1 MLTLS
6 GGFLIP
12 TKKPLGGEKVSEKA
26 IAAKQEVVNEIKEK
40 IENSKSVTLVG
51 FDRMDVQEIT
61 DLRTKFREGNSE
73 YKVYKN
79 TMMRFAFEELGYS
92 DLTGELKGANALIFS
107 NEDSVS
113 GPKVAV
119 DYRKESDEAKEKL
132 LIKAGLVDGLIQT
145 SEQMTSIASL
155 PSKDVLYSMLAN
167 VLLSP
172 ISTLAGDLNNT
183 VAKIALALDAVR
195 VKTEENG
202 EVAEE
207 VSEPTTEVEE
217 TEATAEA
224 VEAENTEE
232 NAESDAE

>member
-1 MLTLS
+1 M
-6 GGFLIP
+6 
-12 TKKPLGGEKVSEKA
+12 SEKA

-79 TMMRFAFEELGYS
+79 TMMRFAFEELGYG
-92 DLTGELKGANALIFS
+92 DLTSELKGANALIFS
-107 NEDSVS
+107 NEDSVT

-119 DYRKESDEAKEKL
+119 DYRKEGDEEKEKL
-132 LIKAGLVDGLIQT
+132 LIKAGLVEGAIQT
-145 SEQMTSIASL
+145 GEQMIAIASL

-195 VKTEENG
+195 VKREENG

-207 VSEPTTEVEE
+207 VAEEPSTEVEE
-217 TEATAEA
+217 TTEATAEPA
-224 VEAENTEE
+224 EAESTEE

>member
-1 MLTLS
+1 M
-6 GGFLIP
+6 
-12 TKKPLGGEKVSEKA
+12 SEKA

-92 DLTGELKGANALIFS
+92 DLIDELKGSNALIFS
-107 NEDSVS
+107 NEDSVT

-119 DYRKESDEAKEKL
+119 DYTKEGDEEKEKL
-132 LIKAGLVDGLIQT
+132 LIKAGLVEGMVQSADK
-145 SEQMTSIASL
+145 MVAIASL
-155 PSKDVLYSMLAN
+155 PNKETLYSMLAN
-167 VLLSP
+167 VLQSP
-172 ISTLAGDLNNT
+172 IQSLAGDLDNT

-195 VKTEENG
+195 VKIEENG
-202 EVAEE
+202 ETIEE
-207 VSEPTTEVEE
+207 APIEE
-217 TEATAEA
+217 
-224 VEAENTEE
+224 
-232 NAESDAE
+232 

>member
-1 MLTLS
+1 M
-6 GGFLIP
+6 
-12 TKKPLGGEKVSEKA
+12 SEKA

-79 TMMRFAFEELGYS
+79 TMMRFAFEELGYG
-92 DLTGELKGANALIFS
+92 DLTSELKGANALIFS
-107 NEDSVS
+107 NEDSVT

-119 DYRKESDEAKEKL
+119 DYRKEGDEEKEKL
-132 LIKAGLVDGLIQT
+132 LIKAGLVEGAIQT
-145 SEQMTSIASL
+145 GEQMIAIASL

-195 VKTEENG
+195 VKREENG
-202 EVAEE
+202 EVVEE
-207 VSEPTTEVEE
+207 PSTEVEE
-217 TEATAEA
+217 TTEATAEPA
-224 VEAENTEE
+224 EAESTEE

>member
-1 MLTLS
+1 M
-6 GGFLIP
+6 
-12 TKKPLGGEKVSEKA
+12 SEKA

-92 DLTGELKGANALIFS
+92 DLIDELKGSNALIFS
-107 NEDSVS
+107 NEDSVT

-119 DYRKESDEAKEKL
+119 DYTKEGDEEKEKL
-132 LIKAGLVDGLIQT
+132 LIKAGLVEGMVQSGD
-145 SEQMTSIASL
+145 QMVAIASL
-155 PSKDVLYSMLAN
+155 PNKETLYSMLAN
-167 VLLSP
+167 VLQSP
-172 ISTLAGDLNNT
+172 IQSLAGDLNNT

-195 VKTEENG
+195 AKKEANG
-202 EVAEE
+202 EV
-207 VSEPTTEVEE
+207 TE
-217 TEATAEA
+217 
-224 VEAENTEE
+224 
-232 NAESDAE
+232 

>member
-1 MLTLS
+1 M
-6 GGFLIP
+6 
-12 TKKPLGGEKVSEKA
+12 SEKA
-26 IAAKQEVVNEIKEK
+26 IAAKQVVVNEIKEK
-40 IENSKSVTLVG
+40 IENAKSTTLVS

-61 DLRTKFREGNSE
+61 DLRSKFREGNSE

-79 TMMRFAFEELGYS
+79 TMMRFAFEELGYG
-92 DLTGELKGANALIFS
+92 DLTSELKGANALIFS
-107 NEDSVS
+107 NEDSVT

-119 DYRKESDEAKEKL
+119 DYRKEGDEEKEKL
-132 LIKAGLVDGLIQT
+132 LIKAGLVEGAIQT
-145 SEQMTSIASL
+145 GEQMIAIASL

-195 VKTEENG
+195 VKREENG
-202 EVAEE
+202 EVVEE
-207 VSEPTTEVEE
+207 PSTEVEE
-217 TEATAEA
+217 TTEATAEPA
-224 VEAENTEE
+224 EAESTEE